1 MKTVIIKRNAYG
13 KGQHKFNEQFRD
25 FAQKHCGMQLKV
37 CKPYRAQTKGKV
49 ERFNH
54 YFRYSPYPT
63 ELPKRDGNIVNISM
77 RI

>member
-37 CKPYRAQTKGKV
+37 CKPYRLRMLIICIIWEMYYDIK
-49 ERFNH
+49 
-54 YFRYSPYPT
+54 
-63 ELPKRDGNIVNISM
+63 
-77 RI
+77 